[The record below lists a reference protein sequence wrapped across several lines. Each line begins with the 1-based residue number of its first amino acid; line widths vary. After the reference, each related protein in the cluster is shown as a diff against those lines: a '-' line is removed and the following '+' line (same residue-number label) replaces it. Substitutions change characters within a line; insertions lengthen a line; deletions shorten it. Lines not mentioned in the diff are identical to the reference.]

1 MEADSPPVPPH
12 SADVTH
18 TEIVAANDKDSANK
32 VLNDSCEEVEA
43 DSTIHGFN
51 ISNVTVIEREL
62 ENLMIDSSAEVK
74 KTVQCEGSDS
84 GVEVIENV
92 DICVY
97 QRALSSNSGN
107 SQDFDN
113 LNGARSCD
121 SSVISCCSN
130 YEEAYNLLVRK
141 NSTLLED
148 YNRNGD
154 VTSENGSESSSISGS
169 QPRSNRRTI
178 TNGTKKKVSVT
189 DAKIKSSAVK
199 DRSRAKPPV
208 TPRNSAAPARLKSI
222 DRLQGKSPQ
231 STKTSGL
238 RTKTTPNNLDLN
250 SLTKKESK
258 KPSSATTRN
267 SSGTRTPSSTPTDDG
282 RWPSINSKPAPL
294 MSRSLKAQIEMSKPK
309 ITQMDT
315 KTIEK
320 YATLPRR
327 RKEKSADSIKD
338 QKKPSSRENS
348 MHRLALMKKSSR
360 ETTPSKMT
368 NSLYLPKN
376 KQKIKIYHEICVQ
389 TALTMSDVED
399 ALSGVMVPPKSP
411 VDIEKCDRDV
421 QVDMRARDIE
431 KLQEQLKRVNEK
443 YETLCNEHKIQTEKL
458 KETEAKL
465 KEERFEKDGLREEL
479 QNNSQRVMAIL
490 GGENNID
497 ANTSSDSLM
506 VLETRFQNVGQ
517 VVVQQEEEISKL
529 NMICRSL
536 QIDLEK
542 SVAAQKALLLQQQEL
557 EAESIELQEFMQ
569 AEKTTLNEALKESE
583 AELQNH
589 QQIITQKDKE
599 LAEKQEECKH
609 LVRLSEQR
617 RQENLALQARLGV
630 LENKSRELL
639 VHQGSS
645 VSGAAVALS
654 ALIGRLDGLVEELV
668 VAYSISD
675 QELDDVIFHNEAY
688 NNSSSSPESTPE
700 KSRKMFID
708 KSPSPQK
715 GSSFVSAV
723 INAIKNAAAQ
733 SPFAVRD
740 ISKDNLCTDRSSS
753 NEMLDSETEP
763 CLMMEHVLEDVIIP
777 DGHSHNM
784 ISSGHG
790 SMMSSRLTHSESL
803 KDLSQAILN
812 RQMSEQATLSF
823 GGSLNT
829 SFTSDLA
836 SLSDLFP
843 SISLVDQ
850 VIDVDN
856 LVTRLLK
863 VIRIIQ
869 LENDDCMSELQEQRD
884 SLSEQVD
891 KQKETNKVV
900 VKQLKDWEV
909 LGARL
914 KTEVKELM
922 SQMSRKNT
930 EMDNIKAEL
939 NKQREEVEKL
949 NQDVC
954 ELSTALS
961 KAELEMK
968 IKEEEVGEEIKKW
981 EKTGEMP
988 TAEILGRLVVSQ
1000 NEIPILKGK
1009 LAEKE
1014 KHLKELTQE
1023 FLASRQVLSESLKDA
1038 VNESKKQYNA
1048 IDNALEVLHSIQTV
1062 VQQCPPLMQL
1072 QRDLEEVN
1080 FQSASAMPIVAPS
1093 DCNANAALLQ
1103 AVANLE
1109 ITPTINTTA

>member
-1 MEADSPPVPPH
+1 MPPIVA
-12 SADVTH
+12 SD
-18 TEIVAANDKDSANK
+18 TEIVISDEADLPIA
-32 VLNDSCEEVEA
+32 LNDSNEEAEA

-51 ISNVTVIEREL
+51 INSNVTVIEREL
-62 ENLMIDSSAEVK
+62 DKLVIDSSTDAK
-74 KTVQCEGSDS
+74 KVQCEGSDS
-84 GVEVIENV
+84 GVEVVEHL
-92 DICVY
+92 DLCVY
-97 QRALSSNSGN
+97 QRALSANSGN

-113 LNGARSCD
+113 FNGARSCD
-121 SSVISCCSN
+121 SSIISCCSN

-169 QPRSNRRTI
+169 QPRSNRRSSV
-178 TNGTKKKVSVT
+178 NGARKKVSVSE
-189 DAKIKSSAVK
+189 AKTKTTSAK
-199 DRSRAKPPV
+199 DRSKAKPP
-208 TPRNSAAPARLKSI
+208 TNPRATAGPARLKSI
-222 DRLQGKSPQ
+222 DRLQGKAPPSPKLN
-231 STKTSGL
+231 SL
-238 RTKTTPNNLDLN
+238 RTKAAPSNLDL
-250 SLTKKESK
+250 TVAKKEAK
-258 KPSSATTRN
+258 KSTSTRTV
-267 SSGTRTPSSTPTDDG
+267 SGTRTPSTTPTDDG

-294 MSRSLKAQIEMSKPK
+294 MSRSLKAQIETSKSRMSP
-309 ITQMDT
+309 MDA

-327 RKEKSADSIKD
+327 RKEKSADNIKD
-338 QKKPSSRENS
+338 QRKPTSRENS
-348 MHRLALMKKSSR
+348 MHRIALRKSSR

-368 NSLYLPKN
+368 GSLYLPKS
-376 KQKIKIYHEICVQ
+376 KQKVKIYHEICVQ
-389 TALTMSDVED
+389 TALTLSDMEK
-399 ALSGVMVPPKSP
+399 AFSGLSVPPKSP
-411 VDIEKCDRDV
+411 VDIEKTEKDV
-421 QVDMRARDIE
+421 QVDMRARDVE
-431 KLQEQLKRVNEK
+431 KLQEQLKKLTEK
-443 YETLCNEHKIQTEKL
+443 YEDLCSKHKEQSEKL
-458 KETEAKL
+458 KETEERL
-465 KEERFEKDGLREEL
+465 KEESLEKEGLKEEL
-479 QNNSQRVMAIL
+479 QNNSQRVLAIL
-490 GGENNID
+490 GGENSVEAD
-497 ANTSSDSLM
+497 TSSDSLM

-517 VVVQQEEEISKL
+517 VVIQQEQEISKL
-529 NMICRSL
+529 NTLCRSL

-542 SVAAQKALLLQQQEL
+542 SLVAQKSLLQQQQDL
-557 EAESIELQEFMQ
+557 EAESMELQEFLQ
-569 AEKTTLNEALKESE
+569 AEKTTLHEALKESE
-583 AELQNH
+583 AELQKH
-589 QQIITQKDKE
+589 QQIIAHKDKE

-630 LENKSRELL
+630 LESKSRELL

-645 VSGAAVALS
+645 VSGASVALS

-675 QELDDVIFHNEAY
+675 KELEDVIFHNEAY
-688 NNSSSSPESTPE
+688 NNSGSSPELTPE
-700 KSRKMFID
+700 KSRKMFVD
-708 KSPSPQK
+708 KTPSPQK

-763 CLMMEHVLEDVIIP
+763 CLMMEHVLEDVVIP

-823 GGSLNT
+823 GGSLNN
-829 SFTSDLA
+829 SFTSDIA

-869 LENDDCMSELQEQRD
+869 LENDDCMNELQEQRD
-884 SLSEQVD
+884 GLAEQVD
-891 KQKETNKVV
+891 KQKDTYKVV
-900 VKQLKDWEV
+900 LKQLKEWEV

-922 SQMSRKNT
+922 AQLSKKNA
-930 EMDNIKAEL
+930 EMDNIKTEL

-954 ELSTALS
+954 ELSTALA
-961 KAELEMK
+961 KAELETK
-968 IKEEEVGEEIKKW
+968 EKEEQVGEEMRKW

-988 TAEILGRLVVSQ
+988 TPEILGRLIVSQ
-1000 NEIPILKGK
+1000 NEIPILKEK

-1014 KHLKELTQE
+1014 RHLKELTQE
-1023 FLASRQVLSESLKDA
+1023 FVTSRQVLSESLKEA
-1038 VNESKKQYNA
+1038 MNESKKQYKA
-1048 IDNALEVLHSIQTV
+1048 IDDALEVFHEIQTV
-1062 VQQCPPLMQL
+1062 IQQCPPLAKL
-1072 QRDLEEVN
+1072 QRDLEEIS
-1080 FQSASAMPIVAPS
+1080 FQSASAMPIVAPP
-1093 DCNANAALLQ
+1093 DYNTNAALMQ
-1103 AVANLE
+1103 AVASLE
-1109 ITPTINTTA
+1109 ITADRKSVV